1 MTIQEASERYRIPMK
16 ILQMYESWGLCGA
29 VKKVMG
35 NWQYDDSDLEK
46 LSLIMT
52 LHDIGFQA
60 EEIERYMRMELDGD
74 STRSKRLQMLNL
86 KREEALYEIHF
97 HEKQLEYLDYL
108 RHNIQE
114 I

>member
-1 MTIQEASERYRIPMK
+1 MEIQP
-16 ILQMYESWGLCGA
+16 
-29 VKKVMG
+29 
-35 NWQYDDSDLEK
+35 
-46 LSLIMT
+46 
-52 LHDIGFQA
+52 
-60 EEIERYMRMELDGD
+60 
-74 STRSKRLQMLNL
+74 RSKRLQMLNL